1 MASAYSTSR
10 RSSSRGGTIG
20 SRPSGAAGVCAS
32 TSRCFR
38 RRLRSAAGRAPLTS
52 SRAGASGPRITRRLC
67 WSSTHE
73 EERMKRRQFLIAS
86 GAAMAP
92 MTLRAQ
98 ASFPSKP
105 INWVV
110 GFPPGGGADGVTRLV
125 AAKVSQNIG
134 QPVIVENRPGASSS
148 IAAQYVANAA
158 PDGYTVMSVEQ
169 GSMVFNTALY
179 SKLPYDPKDLAPV
192 CDLIRAPVILAVNPS
207 FPAKDLKSFVELVR
221 ADPGKY
227 NYGSP
232 GRGLAHQ
239 LAMEAFKQKA
249 GLQIVDV
256 QYKGIAPVVQ
266 DVVAGQISMGP
277 IEPGGILP
285 HPRAGKLRALASF
298 SDKRLAATPDV
309 PSLGELGYAGL
320 DIAP

>member
-1 MASAYSTSR
+1 
-10 RSSSRGGTIG
+10 
-20 SRPSGAAGVCAS
+20 
-32 TSRCFR
+32 
-38 RRLRSAAGRAPLTS
+38 
-52 SRAGASGPRITRRLC
+52 
-67 WSSTHE
+67 
-73 EERMKRRQFLIAS
+73 MKRRQFL
-86 GAAMAP
+86 AAALAAP
-92 MTLRAQ
+92 MVVRAQ
-98 ASFPSKP
+98 TNFPSKS

-134 QPVIVENRPGASSS
+134 QPVIVENRPGASSI
-148 IAAQYVANAA
+148 IAAQYVSQAA
-158 PDGYTVMSVEQ
+158 PDGYTLMSVEQ

-192 CDLIRAPVILAVNPS
+192 CDMIRAPVILAVNPS

-221 ADPGKY
+221 ANPGKY

-266 DVVAGQISMGP
+266 DVIAGQIPMGP
-277 IEPGGILP
+277 IDTVVVLP
-285 HPRAGKLRALASF
+285 HLRAGKLRALASF

-309 PSLGELGYAGL
+309 PSMA
-320 DIAP
+320 

>member
-1 MASAYSTSR
+1 
-10 RSSSRGGTIG
+10 
-20 SRPSGAAGVCAS
+20 
-32 TSRCFR
+32 
-38 RRLRSAAGRAPLTS
+38 
-52 SRAGASGPRITRRLC
+52 
-67 WSSTHE
+67 
-73 EERMKRRQFLIAS
+73 MKRRDLLIA
-86 GAAMAP
+86 AAATDALP
-92 MTLRAQ
+92 LLARGQ
-98 ASFPSKP
+98 AYPTKP
-105 INWVV
+105 ISWVV

-125 AAKVSQNIG
+125 ASKLSQNIG
-134 QPVIVENRPGASSS
+134 QPVIVENRPGASSI
-148 IAAQYVANAA
+148 IAAQYVAQAA

-192 CDLIRAPVILAVNPS
+192 CDIIRAPVILAVNPS
-207 FPAKDLKSFVELVR
+207 FPANDLKTLVELVR
-221 ADPGKY
+221 ANPGKY

-266 DVVAGQISMGP
+266 DVVAGQIPMGP
-277 IEPGGILP
+277 IDTVVILP
-285 HPRAGKLRALASF
+285 HLRAGKLRALASF

-309 PSLGELGYAGL
+309 PSMGELGYAGL
-320 DIAP
+320 DIAPIVGVAAPAKTPREIINRLNAEVVKAVRDAEVSAKLTGLGLEIIADTPEQFGAFLQSEGKKWLPLIRSLNIKLD

>member
-1 MASAYSTSR
+1 
-10 RSSSRGGTIG
+10 
-20 SRPSGAAGVCAS
+20 
-32 TSRCFR
+32 
-38 RRLRSAAGRAPLTS
+38 
-52 SRAGASGPRITRRLC
+52 
-67 WSSTHE
+67 
-73 EERMKRRQFLIAS
+73 MKRRQFL
-86 GAAMAP
+86 AAALAAP
-92 MTLRAQ
+92 VLARAQ
-98 ASFPSKP
+98 AGFPNKP

-125 AAKVSQNIG
+125 AAKLSQNIG
-134 QPVIVENRPGASSS
+134 QPVVVENRPGASSI
-148 IAAQYVANAA
+148 IAAQYVSNAA
-158 PDGYTVMSVEQ
+158 PDGYTLMSVEQ

-192 CDLIRAPVILAVNPS
+192 CDMIRAPVILAVNPS

-266 DVVAGQISMGP
+266 D
-277 IEPGGILP
+277 
-285 HPRAGKLRALASF
+285 
-298 SDKRLAATPDV
+298 
-309 PSLGELGYAGL
+309 
-320 DIAP
+320 